1 MCLPCWP
8 VKDIYLEDDPP
19 NQSVQY
25 VWDGGKW
32 VQTVRPVSSVHPGIA
47 SAPVVMQPMMSP
59 GHHPAY
65 YSPGQTAQYMHPA
78 QFVNAQNPVFV
89 GHAGVAPPPQ
99 APPDIM
105 GIGKTG
111 AEAWYEQCYNAQSE
125 SNKMSEPQDFKPADP
140 DPGRMYPCR
149 EVDGA
154 WTQRNLVT
162 IERLDDARWYI
173 DSHGR
178 FYAVRSAD

>member
-1 MCLPCWP
+1 MMPMMVGAQQQP
-8 VKDIYLEDDPP
+8 IYIPAGQP
-19 NQSVQY
+19 AQIF
-25 VWDGGKW
+25 
-32 VQTVRPVSSVHPGIA
+32 HPGQVVNSQPAIYA
-47 SAPVVMQPMMSP
+47 SSAP
-59 GHHPAY
+59 
-65 YSPGQTAQYMHPA
+65 GQM
-78 QFVNAQNPVFV
+78 FV
-89 GHAGVAPPPQ
+89 GTASVPPQ
-99 APPDIM
+99 HPPDIM

-111 AEAWYEQCYNAQSE
+111 LEAWYEQCYNSQLE
-125 SNKMSEPQDFKPADP
+125 TNKMSEPQDFKPADP

-162 IERLDDARWYI
+162 IERLEDARWYI

>member
-1 MCLPCWP
+1 MM
-8 VKDIYLEDDPP
+8 
-19 NQSVQY
+19 
-25 VWDGGKW
+25 
-32 VQTVRPVSSVHPGIA
+32 
-47 SAPVVMQPMMSP
+47 MQPMMV
-59 GHHPAY
+59 
-65 YSPGQTAQYMHPA
+65 PGQQQAYFSAPQPSAFMQPGT
-78 QFVNAQNPVFV
+78 FVGPQNPMLV
-89 GHAGVAPPPQ
+89 GNAGFPGAQ

-105 GIGKTG
+105 GVGKTG
-111 AEAWYEQCYNAQSE
+111 AEAWFEQCYNAQSE
-125 SNKMSEPQDFKPADP
+125 SNKMSEPQDFKPADD

>member
-1 MCLPCWP
+1 MA
-8 VKDIYLEDDPP
+8 
-19 NQSVQY
+19 
-25 VWDGGKW
+25 
-32 VQTVRPVSSVHPGIA
+32 SSHVM
-47 SAPVVMQPMMSP
+47 MQPMMTA
-59 GHHPAY
+59 GHQQPVY
-65 YSPGQTAQYMHPA
+65 YGPGQPGPFMQPG
-78 QFVNAQNPVFV
+78 QFVNAQNPMFV
-89 GHAGVAPPPQ
+89 GHAGVPAPQ

-111 AEAWYEQCYNAQSE
+111 TEAWYEQCYNAQSE

-162 IERLDDARWYI
+162 IERLDDARWFI